1 MSYDCLDPQLI
12 TQDDMNFIAIAK
24 RVEKQI
30 PYADALEVARMCTL
44 MCGAVGDR
52 STLADEK
59 KFLEIWDEVNLRL
72 QAATDQHV
80 AVSEELE
87 TLTSS
92 DPHDFSSEQIWVL
105 VRSIKVQNQ
114 LLRLYVGDPTLE
126 MG

>member
-1 MSYDCLDPQLI
+1 
-12 TQDDMNFIAIAK
+12 MNFIAIAK

-30 PYADALEVARMCTL
+30 PYADALEIARMCTL
-44 MCGAVGDR
+44 MCGAVQDIA
-52 STLADEK
+52 TLSDDK

-87 TLTSS
+87 SLTNS
-92 DPHDFSSEQIWVL
+92 DPQDFSSEQIWVL

-114 LLRLYVGDPTLE
+114 LLRLYVGDPSLE

>member
-1 MSYDCLDPQLI
+1 
-12 TQDDMNFIAIAK
+12 
-24 RVEKQI
+24 
-30 PYADALEVARMCTL
+30 MCTL
-44 MCGAVGDR
+44 MCGAVRDIA
-52 STLADEK
+52 TLSDDK

-87 TLTSS
+87 ALTNS
-92 DPHDFSSEQIWVL
+92 DPQDFSSEQIWVL

-114 LLRLYVGDPTLE
+114 LLRLYVGDPSLE